1 VAAPATPPITAPAPA
16 FPESE
21 PIAAP
26 APAPMRPPETARSL
40 VVVPHA
46 LSANATVIAVL
57 AAKVFIIDIFPL
69 PFWGRD
75 FKREDVEIVPAFSLA
90 EQSLRWRLSI

>member
-16 FPESE
+16 FPESD

-26 APAPMRPPETARSL
+26 APAPMRPPDTARSL

-46 LSANATVIAVL
+46 LSANATVIAAL
-57 AAKVFIIDIFPL
+57 AVKVFIIDIFLSLFGVRILNGRAWKSFPL
-69 PFWGRD
+69 F
-75 FKREDVEIVPAFSLA
+75 
-90 EQSLRWRLSI
+90 RLQNNR